1 MEEKPSVENA
11 NSTKM
16 SPDSDDSSTNYPL
29 VGGSPSTVGEKK
41 PSEPSVENANSTKM
55 SPDSDDSPTT
65 DSIVGVSAAA
75 YDELPST
82 SQPQNLLQ
90 LLPGE
95 GEREPPLRAAP
106 WYTQSYSTEQ
116 PYLGN
121 NRSRDYQYYS
131 LQQQNLL
138 QPLPGEG
145 EREPPLRAA
154 PWYTQSYSTEQLYLG
169 PNYSLQQPYTCQQP
183 LSEQL
188 STYSDNQCFDWYTL
202 SPEWNQQQPLSAMR
216 DNSGFSPRKKEIP
229 GKGRKFPFV
238 GTMSGKN
245 NSSPSQPKFG
255 EAYFSRKKEKECLD
269 VVEEFTVKLV
279 ETLRNP
285 EEKEEPTLSQ
295 YDPGRDQ
302 SKSFS
307 QLDTRSF
314 FKNSENVE
322 TFNEE
327 RFGCRYNYYSKATNG
342 FQERLGEGGEGE
354 VFKGMVICLCD

>member
-1 MEEKPSVENA
+1 
-11 NSTKM
+11 M

-90 LLPGE
+90 L
-95 GEREPPLRAAP
+95 
-106 WYTQSYSTEQ
+106 
-116 PYLGN
+116 
-121 NRSRDYQYYS
+121 
-131 LQQQNLL
+131 
-138 QPLPGEG
+138 LPGEG